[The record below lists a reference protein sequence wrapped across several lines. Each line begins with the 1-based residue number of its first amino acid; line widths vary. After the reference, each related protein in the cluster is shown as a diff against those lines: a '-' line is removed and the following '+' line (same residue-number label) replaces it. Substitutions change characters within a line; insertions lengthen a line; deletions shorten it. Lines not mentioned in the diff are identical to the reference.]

1 MEDAL
6 EDLAARI
13 RACTLCRLHEGRTRA
28 VPGEGPAGAK
38 LFLVGEAPGRHEDET
53 GRPFVGAAGK
63 VLDAALERAGLAR
76 RDVFI
81 TNVVKCRPPENR
93 KPRADEIAACRPY
106 LVAQVRAVRPSL
118 LVALGDTAVSGL
130 LGASVDLAGARRS
143 VRRFNQIPVIATYHP
158 AAALYNRRLTKE
170 IEADLARAARI
181 ARAPRRRRS
190 GKPRP
195 SKPTKTALS
204 SGCAVI
210 DSVGRILLLRRAD
223 ERIWGLPKGTVEP
236 GETLEE
242 TAVREVQEETG
253 IRVRILTPL
262 TEIRY
267 RFYSPRDDANVE
279 KRVVYFL
286 AERVGGRLKPEPGFD
301 DVRWFTRTE
310 ALRRLHFEN
319 DRNVVR
325 RAYEALASPT
335 GRTRGRGPAARR

>member
-1 MEDAL
+1 MGDL

-28 VPGEGPAGAK
+28 VPGEGPRDAK
-38 LFLVGEAPGRHEDET
+38 LFFVGEAPGRHEDEA

-63 VLDAALERAGLAR
+63 VLDAALVTAGLTR
-76 RDVFI
+76 GDVFI

-93 KPRADEIAACRPY
+93 RPMADEIAACRPY
-106 LVAQVRAVRPSL
+106 LVAQVHAVRPGA
-118 LVALGDTAVSGL
+118 LVALGDTAVTGL
-130 LGASVDLAGARRS
+130 LGPATDLSTARGS
-143 VRRFNQIPVIATYHP
+143 LPRFEGIPVVATYHP
-158 AAALYNRRLTKE
+158 AATLYNRGLTKLRE
-170 IEADLARAARI
+170 SDLARAARI
-181 ARAPRRRRS
+181 ARTPRRRS

-195 SKPTKTALS
+195 GKPTKTAVS

-210 DSVGRILLLRRAD
+210 DAEGRILLLRRAD
-223 ERIWGLPKGTVEP
+223 ERIWGLPKGTVES

-242 TAVREVQEETG
+242 TAVREVREETG
-253 IRVRILTPL
+253 LQVRVLRPL

-301 DVRWFTRTE
+301 DPRWFPRAE

-325 RAYEALASPT
+325 RAFEALETAT
-335 GRTRGRGPAARR
+335 GRTRGRGRAARR